1 MFSGYFLIS
10 CILYLS
16 GKPRYSRPIVTR
28 DISILEG
35 NSLFGLLP
43 RRYRFS
49 WRDVGYIQGTR
60 QVFSLMFVLGM
71 NSQNSFSWLF
81 PVRWTSSFAHP
92 MFGAAP
98 AFAHSILGVAPA
110 HSSLFIYWFDTSP
123 FSNGVIIT
131 GGPCPDFSLISGIP
145 TTWRI
150 PPVLLIL
157 EYGLNEVFLLTFSF
171 PFGIRTIWCIPPC
184 MLPLSHPLGAIH
196 SYPWKCLG
204 GSCPDCL
211 ASLRL
216 RSGLTWTD
224 AWDHV
229 NLCVNKCWLTW
240 SYMVG
245 LLRFDIFLVNLAST
259 LLIYMS

>member
-1 MFSGYFLIS
+1 
-10 CILYLS
+10 
-16 GKPRYSRPIVTR
+16 
-28 DISILEG
+28 
-35 NSLFGLLP
+35 
-43 RRYRFS
+43 
-49 WRDVGYIQGTR
+49 
-60 QVFSLMFVLGM
+60 MFVLGM

-171 PFGIRTIWCIPPC
+171 PFRNMDYMKYSSMYATSVPFIGSDTF
-184 MLPLSHPLGAIH
+184 LPLEMPGGFL
-196 SYPWKCLG
+196 PWLPG
-204 GSCPDCL
+204 ITAAPQWFDLDRRLGSCKPV
-211 ASLRL
+211 RQQ
-216 RSGLTWTD
+216 
-224 AWDHV
+224 
-229 NLCVNKCWLTW
+229 CWLTW

-245 LLRFDIFLVNLAST
+245 LLRFDIFLVNLALT
-259 LLIYMS
+259 LFIYMS